1 MPLISQDDIEAF
13 REYNAGAL
21 SQAAEYARRA
31 EKGLPVDR
39 WASTRQAY
47 LVAQG
52 IRAMQQIIAL
62 QTEAIEVLTHAN
74 APPE

>member
-1 MPLISQDDIEAF
+1 MISQDDIDAF
-13 REYNAGAL
+13 RDYNAVAL
-21 SQAAEYARRA
+21 SQASEYARRA
-31 EKGLPVDR
+31 ESGLPVDR

-62 QTEAIEVLTHAN
+62 QTQAIEVLTHAN
-74 APPE
+74 SPTE